1 MKYPCSDCKEV
12 REKDYYG
19 YIGICDKCKK
29 RIEYDNWAHQQMI
42 EQLKKK
48 LNKK

>member
-1 MKYPCSDCKEV
+1 MKYPCGNCKEV

-29 RIEYDNWAHQQMI
+29 RIEYFFSFFKQKTAYEIQV
-42 EQLKKK
+42 
-48 LNKK
+48 